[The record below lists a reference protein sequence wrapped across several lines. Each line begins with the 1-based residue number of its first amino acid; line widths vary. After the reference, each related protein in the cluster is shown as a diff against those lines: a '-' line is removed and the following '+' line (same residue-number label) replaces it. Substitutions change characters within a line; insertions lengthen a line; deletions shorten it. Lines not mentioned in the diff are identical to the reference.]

1 MTGPPTARPP
11 ETAVPVSPCPR
22 LLTIAEAAAVLN
34 VPENWLRKKVAAHAV
49 PYTRLGKHVRFTPAH
64 LDQIIESGEQRPIA
78 VVAPGQGLS
87 SRARRAS

>member
-1 MTGPPTARPP
+1 MTGPPTAPRP
-11 ETAVPVSPCPR
+11 EAEVPVSPSPR

-49 PYTRLGKHVRFTPAH
+49 PCTRLGKHVRFTNEH
-64 LDQIIESGEQRPIA
+64 LDQIIEAGEQRPIA